1 MAGNTKYKNDWSKE
15 KLDRVSLTVPKGFKA
30 KMQAHAAQN
39 GESLNAFINRAIIDA
54 INRDILTGI
63 AEEVAKTNSVTIEES
78 KKSVEFIM
86 AIRLIESE
94 IPGFEEFYNSGQLR
108 QHLDYLE
115 SLCPITL
122 QR

>member
-39 GESLNAFINRAIIDA
+39 GESLNAFINRAIIVAMDQDT
-54 INRDILTGI
+54 I
-63 AEEVAKTNSVTIEES
+63 EEFAKTNDITIEEA
-78 KKSVEFIM
+78 KKNLELTM
-86 AIRLIESE
+86 AVRLIESE

-108 QHLDYLE
+108 QRLDYLA
-115 SLCPITL
+115 SLCPIPYH
-122 QR
+122 R